1 MSRAPTQFY
10 NSRTQ
15 KRKISQLTKEA
26 SLKFAVKFV
35 LERWLLCYGTNK
47 KQDYNQQ
54 IQVNITYVM
63 KQRLK
68 LGIWLQEK
76 VFVENINII
85 ERIGWLGEQKSSKLL
100 EKKMF
105 LN

>member
-1 MSRAPTQFY
+1 M
-10 NSRTQ
+10 
-15 KRKISQLTKEA
+15 
-26 SLKFAVKFV
+26 
-35 LERWLLCYGTNK
+35 
-47 KQDYNQQ
+47 
-54 IQVNITYVM
+54 NITYVM

-68 LGIWLQEK
+68 LGILLQEK